1 MTMQDA
7 IIALLLEQP
16 FYGHIV
22 ASLPMEQGDV
32 PTIVFCFEPNPRVC
46 YNRTWLE
53 SQPRD
58 KAVGSLMHQ
67 MLHMMLLHPFRRS
80 GRDATLWS
88 IACDM
93 AVNEHIPD
101 RMLPEDAVTVKA
113 MHSEVAGLKDMC
125 SAEEYYEIL
134 KDNPGSVS
142 FLQADLRIEAVLANG
157 TKLKSERMDDAD
169 ESAAAVVKGL
179 LAETL
184 RQCSEE
190 TETPAVLLV
199 QLGEVY
205 RSDRLN
211 WRSILKRFLTG
222 RGRLSTRKTY
232 KRASKRF
239 DDFPGNKH
247 VTGIDV
253 LVAIDESGSIPL
265 ETLRAFYAEVL
276 SIEQITGISMMVTT
290 FDTTCS
296 VPVKAKLFMA
306 DKARKKSGGTDFRP
320 VFALADSMRVPLLIL
335 FTDGDGPAPNTANQK
350 TLWVLTPGG
359 KRPCD
364 FGESVVCD
372 IGEAKR

>member
-16 FYGHIV
+16 FYGHV
-22 ASLPMEQGDV
+22 AASLLMTEADV
-32 PTIVFCFEPNPRVC
+32 PSIAFLYEPNLRIV
-46 YNRTWLE
+46 YNRQWME
-53 SQPRD
+53 SQPKE
-58 KAVGSLMHQ
+58 KAVGALMHQ
-67 MLHMMLLHPFRRS
+67 MLHAMLLHPFRRS
-80 GRDATLWS
+80 GRDMALWA

-93 AVNEHIPD
+93 AANEHIPQSQ
-101 RMLPEDAVTVKA
+101 LPDDAVTVKA
-113 MHSEVAGLKDMC
+113 MRSEIAGLKDFC
-125 SAEEYYEIL
+125 SAEEYYEAL
-134 KDNPGSVS
+134 KNNPGGISL
-142 FLQADLRIEAVLANG
+142 LQADLHIKAVLRNG
-157 TKLKSERMDDAD
+157 TQLQSEKMDDAD
-169 ESAAAVVKGL
+169 ESSQAVLKGL
-179 LAETL
+179 LSENL
-184 RQCSEE
+184 RQSSDEAE
-190 TETPAVLLV
+190 APAELLV

-232 KRASKRF
+232 KRTSKRF

-247 VTGIDV
+247 TTGIDV
-253 LVAIDESGSIPL
+253 LIAIDESGSVPL
-265 ETLRAFYAEVL
+265 LTLQAFYAEVL

-296 VPVKAKLFMA
+296 VPVSVRQFMA
-306 DKARKKSGGTDFRP
+306 NAVRKKSGGTDFRP

-335 FTDGDGPAPNTANQK
+335 FTDGDGPAPEAANQK

-359 KRPCD
+359 KRPCG

-372 IGEAKR
+372 IGEKKS